1 MSPGHH
7 ADPPEASSRL
17 FPGLPQPPAPRWCSD
32 MSRVPVSVCHSR
44 GRLGEGG
51 DYGGRAGRNET
62 HVSTCHSRTLSKVM
76 ITHTYTTH
84 TLYLSLFYR
93 IYTIYTPHAHI
104 RVLLVFVTR
113 NTRASTL
120 ATYAYT
126 RESIRVF
133 TTKHFFSLPRA
144 LARDK
149 QNRGEKLLTRYLG
162 CDLDATLFNVR

>member
-1 MSPGHH
+1 MRIH
-7 ADPPEASSRL
+7 RK
-17 FPGLPQPPAPRWCSD
+17 LPRGC
-32 MSRVPVSVCHSR
+32 SR
-44 GRLGEGG
+44 GCPSHRHRDGVPTCHAFLCPSVTLAGVLEKGG
-51 DYGGRAGRNET
+51 IWGAGRKERNARFN
-62 HVSTCHSRTLSKVM
+62 VPL
-76 ITHTYTTH
+76 THTVKGDDNTHLHHTHYISLSFIVYT
-84 TLYLSLFYR
+84 L
-93 IYTIYTPHAHI
+93 YTPHAHI